1 MTLEDNKLRQIEE
14 IEALCAIFDNL
25 VKVVDD
31 RKFTGK
37 NCMQIIFALTFKD
50 PRKSSL
56 ALA

>member
-37 NCMQIIFALTFKD
+37 NYIQIIYVLTFKAT
-50 PRKSSL
+50 RISSL